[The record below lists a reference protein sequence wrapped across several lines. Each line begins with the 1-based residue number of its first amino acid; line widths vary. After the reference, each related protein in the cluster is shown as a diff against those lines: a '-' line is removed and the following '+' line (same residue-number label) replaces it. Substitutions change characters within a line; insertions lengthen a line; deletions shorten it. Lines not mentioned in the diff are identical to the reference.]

1 MQQSPKLWEI
11 SPCGFESLLACFYQR
26 NKKEIQ
32 MDMKQKM
39 FDVSLQQEVQE
50 ITAEETDG
58 DIFKRTRNF
67 LDNMK
72 DLGII
77 LESDKKVQVYNLL
90 LNSRNNL

>member
-1 MQQSPKLWEI
+1 
-11 SPCGFESLLACFYQR
+11 
-26 NKKEIQ
+26 
-32 MDMKQKM
+32 MDMKQQM
-39 FDVSLQQEVQE
+39 FDVSLQQEVQA
-50 ITAEETDG
+50 ITPEETDG

-77 LESDKKVQVYNLL
+77 LEGDKKVQVYNLL